1 MNCCRKDIVAKAKQ
15 AENVQEEQV
24 KAETVLIIK

>member
-1 MNCCRKDIVAKAKQ
+1 MNDNKKDIVAKAKQ

-24 KAETVLIIK
+24 KAETALIIK